1 MAVHAP
7 NTFEEIVIVMIIGEI
22 KENVSISN
30 KTHWLPK
37 KHIKFGRKA
46 HRASLKVS
54 KVYMSNKLDEIS

>member
-37 KHIKFGRKA
+37 KT
-46 HRASLKVS
+46 
-54 KVYMSNKLDEIS
+54 Y